1 MVQIAIVDDHPI
13 FLDGM
18 VQFLRSHGHDIG
30 FCARSVE
37 EALERLKAGEP
48 DLLILDVSMKNGGG
62 LAILSA
68 IRGGGSTLP
77 VIFMTVHIRPEQTLE
92 AIRLGVDGVVLKDSD
107 PAELLDCIDQV
118 MNGNKSIA
126 PFVME
131 KAMGRGTP
139 ASASDAHGLGLL
151 TDRELELAG
160 LIRAGLR
167 NREIAARCGLT
178 EGTVKVHL
186 HSIFQKLNI
195 RSRSELI
202 IMMMSM
208 DSDIPAAVGMADPA
222 ASTHP

>member
-1 MVQIAIVDDHPI
+1 MMAQIAIVDDHPI

-18 VQFLRSHGHDIG
+18 AQFLSSHGHDIL

-37 EALERLKAGEP
+37 EALDRMQTGRP
-48 DLLILDVSMKNGGG
+48 DLLILDVSMKSGGG

-68 IRGGGSTLP
+68 IRGSGSTVP

-92 AIRLGVDGVVLKDSD
+92 AIKLGVDGIVLKDSD
-107 PAELLDCIDQV
+107 PNELLGCIAQV
-118 MNGNKSIA
+118 LNGNKSIA
-126 PFVME
+126 PVVME
-131 KAMGRGTP
+131 QALVHSISTP
-139 ASASDAHGLGLL
+139 ANDANALDVL
-151 TDRELELAG
+151 TERELEIAG

-195 RSRSELI
+195 KSRSELI

-208 DSDIPAAVGMADPA
+208 DSDLPAVGFA
-222 ASTHP
+222 H

>member
-1 MVQIAIVDDHPI
+1 MMAQIAIVDDHPI

-18 VQFLRSHGHDIG
+18 AQFLSSHGHDIL

-37 EALERLKAGEP
+37 EALERMQAGEP
-48 DLLILDVSMKNGGG
+48 DLLILDVSMKSGGG

-68 IRGGGSTLP
+68 IRNSGSNVP

-92 AIRLGVDGVVLKDSD
+92 AIKLGVDGMVLKDSD
-107 PAELLDCIDQV
+107 PNDLLGCIQQV
-118 MNGNKSIA
+118 MSGNKSIA

-131 KAMGRGTP
+131 QALVHSISAP
-139 ASASDAHGLGLL
+139 ASEANVLAVL
-151 TDRELELAG
+151 TDRELEIAG

-167 NREIAARCGLT
+167 NREIANRCGLT

-195 RSRSELI
+195 KSRSELI

-208 DSDIPAAVGMADPA
+208 DSEIPAVGME
-222 ASTHP
+222 H

>member
-1 MVQIAIVDDHPI
+1 MMAQIAIVDDHPI

-18 VQFLRSHGHDIG
+18 AQFLSSQGHDVL

-37 EALERLKAGEP
+37 EALERLQAGEP
-48 DLLILDVSMKNGGG
+48 DLLILDVSMKSGGG

-68 IRGGGSTLP
+68 IRNSGSTVP

-92 AIRLGVDGVVLKDSD
+92 AIKLGVDGVVLKDSD
-107 PAELLDCIDQV
+107 PNELLTCIDQV
-118 MNGNKSIA
+118 MSGNKSIT

-131 KAMGRGTP
+131 QALVHSISAP
-139 ASASDAHGLGLL
+139 ANEANVLDAL
-151 TDRELELAG
+151 TERELEIAG
-160 LIRAGLR
+160 LIRSGLR

-195 RSRSELI
+195 KSRSELI

-208 DSDIPAAVGMADPA
+208 DTEMPAFG
-222 ASTHP
+222 TGR

>member
-1 MVQIAIVDDHPI
+1 MMAQIAIVDDHPI

-18 VQFLRSHGHDIG
+18 AQFLSSHGHDIL

-37 EALERLKAGEP
+37 EALERMQAGEP
-48 DLLILDVSMKNGGG
+48 DLLILDVSMKSGGG

-68 IRGGGSTLP
+68 IRNSGSNVP

-92 AIRLGVDGVVLKDSD
+92 AIKLGVDGVVLKDSD
-107 PAELLDCIDQV
+107 PNDLLDCIQQV
-118 MNGNKSIA
+118 MSGNKSIA

-131 KAMGRGTP
+131 QALVHSISAP
-139 ASASDAHGLGLL
+139 ASEANVLAVL
-151 TDRELELAG
+151 TDRELEIAG

-167 NREIAARCGLT
+167 NREIANRCGLT

-195 RSRSELI
+195 KSRSELI

-208 DSDIPAAVGMADPA
+208 DSEIPAVGME
-222 ASTHP
+222 H